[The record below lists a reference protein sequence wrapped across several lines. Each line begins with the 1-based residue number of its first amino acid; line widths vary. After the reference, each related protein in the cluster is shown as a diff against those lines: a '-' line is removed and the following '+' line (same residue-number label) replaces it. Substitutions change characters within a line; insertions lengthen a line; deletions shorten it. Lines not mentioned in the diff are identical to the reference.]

1 MFKLY
6 MYELSA
12 DDGKT
17 WTTQWLTANEAEEHE
32 KNGYIVNQLSWCYK
46 EI

>member
-6 MYELSA
+6 LYEVSA
-12 DDGKT
+12 DNGKT
-17 WTTQWLTANEAEEHE
+17 WTTQWLTPNEAEEHE
-32 KNGYIVNQLSWCYK
+32 INGCIVNQLSWCYK

>member
-12 DDGKT
+12 DNGKT

-32 KNGYIVNQLSWCYK
+32 KMGYIVNKPSLCHK

>member
-6 MYELSA
+6 LYEVSA
-12 DDGKT
+12 DNGKT

-32 KNGYIVNQLSWCYK
+32 RSGCIVNQLSWCYK

>member
-17 WTTQWLTANEAEEHE
+17 WTSKWLTANEAEEHE

>member
-6 MYELSA
+6 LYEVSA

-17 WTTQWLTANEAEEHE
+17 WTTQWLTANEAEEFE
-32 KNGYIVNQLSWCYK
+32 VNGCIVNQLSLCYK